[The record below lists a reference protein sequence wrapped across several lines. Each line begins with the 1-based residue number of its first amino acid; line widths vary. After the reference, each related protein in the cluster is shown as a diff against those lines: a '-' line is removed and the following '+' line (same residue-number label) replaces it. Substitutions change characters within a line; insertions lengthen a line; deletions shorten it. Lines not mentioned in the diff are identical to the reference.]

1 MTTNII
7 IAQQGGS
14 SYTIAGE
21 ANYDAVGRAVI
32 VTTLGGAS
40 GALTL
45 MFWGYFDERH
55 WSMGW
60 IINGLLAGMVRWG
73 CIVLC
78 RIVSHCVG
86 SCVYHKSLNCCC
98 TFRLLQSI
106 GFDLFRCQCLGT
118 MGCANLRMLR
128 CHWMPIANHAV

>member
-7 IAQQGGS
+7 ITQQGGS

-78 RIVSHCVG
+78 RIVSHPCIALCWFLCLSQVTQLLLYF
-86 SCVYHKSLNCCC
+86 STLAIDR
-98 TFRLLQSI
+98 FRLVPVP
-106 GFDLFRCQCLGT
+106 
-118 MGCANLRMLR
+118 
-128 CHWMPIANHAV
+128 MPWNHGLH